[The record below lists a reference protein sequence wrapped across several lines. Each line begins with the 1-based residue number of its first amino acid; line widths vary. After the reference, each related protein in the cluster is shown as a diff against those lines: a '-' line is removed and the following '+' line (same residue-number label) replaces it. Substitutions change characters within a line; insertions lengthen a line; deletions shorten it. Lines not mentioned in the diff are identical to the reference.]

1 MSPRKWPRRIEDI
14 LEAADGPSLARGPR
28 LGPIG
33 DAVTE
38 IQLFVHGQSREDFCR
53 DAKTV
58 KAVMADLAVIGE
70 AAGHIPDD
78 VISTHPEVPWVLM
91 KAMRNRI
98 VHVYFDVDPN
108 IVWDTLQQDLPV
120 LVKALRKLLDESG
133 SSGGR

>member
-14 LEAADGPSLARGPR
+14 L
-28 LGPIG
+28 
-33 DAVTE
+33 DAVAE
-38 IQLFVHGQSREDFCR
+38 IRVFVQGLSREEFCL

-58 KAVMADLAVIGE
+58 KAVMADLAVVGE

-78 VISTHPEVPWVLM
+78 VISAHPEVPWALM

-120 LVKALRKLLDESG
+120 LVEALRKLLDESD
-133 SSGGR
+133 STSDS